1 MGGNETMKHW
11 KYLKYLLRHKW
22 YVAVECCKRGLY
34 LHAFSHDLSKFRP
47 SEWFPYVNYF
57 YGDYPSWDDV
67 KIKCVGYPYKGT
79 KEGVEKAF
87 DYAWLLHQ
95 KRNKHHWQFFVLMED
110 EGQIKTLHI
119 PYKIIVQMACD
130 WIGATKAIRGKNASP
145 VDWYEKVKD
154 GTKMADQSRKIFE
167 ALIGY
172 KERKL

>member
-1 MGGNETMKHW
+1 MKHW
-11 KYLKYLLRHKW
+11 QYLKYLLRHKW
-22 YVAVECCKRGLY
+22 YVAIECFKRGIY
-34 LHAFSHDLSKFRP
+34 LHAFTHDLSKFRP

-57 YGDYPSWDDV
+57 YGDWNRDEPDDFV
-67 KIKCVGYPYKGT
+67 YWTDRMKVQVP
-79 KEGVEKAF
+79 F
-87 DYAWLLHQ
+87 DKAWLKHQ
-95 KRNKHHWQFFVLMED
+95 HRNKHHWQHWVLMED

-145 VDWYEKVKD
+145 VAWYEKVKD

-172 KERKL
+172 K